1 LPFLTA
7 KVLNGVKM
15 ILAPIVEIFCDI
27 DEFYKSHSKKTAN
40 KLLPLPQGKRQRK
53 TELSESEMIT
63 IMILFHLSHYRT
75 FKDYYLDCVLGQLSR
90 EFPKAVSYPRFVALM
105 PRLLAP
111 LTAYVL
117 LRAGDKTGLYY
128 LDSTKMVVCHN
139 RRIYRNKVFKGIAER
154 GHCSVG
160 FFYGFKLHLAINHK
174 GEIMSFCITKGN
186 VDDREVVEKLMQ
198 GLTGLSAADK
208 GYISKKL
215 TESLAEQGI
224 KLITKVRKNMK
235 KKMLSAFEK
244 FFLYQRSIVE
254 TVIDQLKS
262 ICHIEHTRH
271 RSPINFLVNLVSG
284 LAGYC
289 LKPKKPSI
297 GRSKFRTNSQA
308 LIHN

>member
-1 LPFLTA
+1 
-7 KVLNGVKM
+7 M

-27 DEFYKSHSKKTAN
+27 DEFYKNHLKETAKK
-40 KLLPLPQGKRQRK
+40 LFPLPPNKRQRK
-53 TELSESEMIT
+53 TKLSESEMMT

-75 FKDYYLDCVLGQLSR
+75 FKHFYLDCVLGQLSR

-111 LTAYVL
+111 LTAYL
-117 LRAGDKTGLYY
+117 LSRTGKHTGLYY

-139 RRIYRNKVFKGIAER
+139 RRIYRNKVFKGVAER

-160 FFYGFKLHLAINHK
+160 FFYGFKLHLAINHQ
-174 GEIMSFCITKGN
+174 GEIMSFCITRGN
-186 VDDREVVEKLMQ
+186 VDDREVVEKLTQ
-198 GLTGLSAADK
+198 GLTGFGVGDK

-215 TESLAEQGI
+215 TESLAKKGL

-244 FFLYQRSIVE
+244 FFLYQRGIVE

-271 RSPINFLVNLVSG
+271 RSPVNFLVNLISG

-297 GRSKFRTNSQA
+297 GGSKFGINPRSLN
-308 LIHN
+308 HN

>member
-1 LPFLTA
+1 
-7 KVLNGVKM
+7 M

-27 DEFYKSHSKKTAN
+27 DDFYKSHSKKTAN
-40 KLLPLPQGKRQRK
+40 KFLPLAPDKRQRK
-53 TELSESEMIT
+53 TELSISEMMT

-75 FKDYYLDCVLGQLSR
+75 FKHFYLDCILGQLSR
-90 EFPKAVSYPRFVALM
+90 EFPKAISYPRFVALM
-105 PRLLAP
+105 PRLLSS

-117 LRAGDKTGLYY
+117 SRTGKHTGLYY
-128 LDSTKMVVCHN
+128 LDSTKMVACHN
-139 RRIYRNKVFKGIAER
+139 RRIYRNKVFKGVAER

-160 FFYGFKLHLAINHK
+160 FFYGFKLHLAINHQ
-174 GEIMSFCITKGN
+174 GEIVSFCITKGN
-186 VDDREVVEKLMQ
+186 VDDREVVEKLTQ
-198 GLTGLSAADK
+198 GLNGFAAGDK

-215 TESLAEQGI
+215 TESLAKKGL

-244 FFLYQRSIVE
+244 FFLYQRSIIE

-271 RSPINFLVNLVSG
+271 RSPVNFLVNLISG

-297 GRSKFRTNSQA
+297 GGSKFKINPRSLN
-308 LIHN
+308 HN

>member
-1 LPFLTA
+1 
-7 KVLNGVKM
+7 M
-15 ILAPIVEIFCDI
+15 ILAPMVEIFCDI
-27 DEFYKSHSKKTAN
+27 DEFYKNYSKETAK
-40 KLLPLPQGKRQRK
+40 KLFPLPPGRRQRK
-53 TELSESEMIT
+53 TELSESEMMT

-75 FKDYYLDCVLGQLSR
+75 FKNYYLDCILGQLSR

-117 LRAGDKTGLYY
+117 SRTGKKTGLYY

-139 RRIYRNKVFKGIAER
+139 RRIYRNKVFKDIAER

-160 FFYGFKLHLAINHK
+160 FFYGFKLHLAINHQ

-186 VDDREVVEKLMQ
+186 VDDREVVDKLMQ
-198 GLTGLSAADK
+198 GLAGFAAGDK

-215 TESLAEQGI
+215 TESLEKKGI

-271 RSPINFLVNLVSG
+271 RSPVNFLVNLISG

-297 GRSKFRTNSQA
+297 GRSKFGINPQA
-308 LIHN
+308 LNHN

>member
-1 LPFLTA
+1 ML
-7 KVLNGVKM
+7 
-15 ILAPIVEIFCDI
+15 LAPIVEIFCDI
-27 DEFYKSHSKKTAN
+27 DEFYKNHIKESRNKT
-40 KLLPLPQGKRQRK
+40 LPLPKGKRQRK
-53 TELSESEMIT
+53 TELSESEMMT

-75 FKDYYLDCVLGQLSR
+75 FKDFYMDCVLGQLSQ
-90 EFPKAVSYPRFVALM
+90 EFPKAVSYPRFVTLM

-117 LRAGDKTGLYY
+117 SRTGKHTGLYY

-160 FFYGFKLHLAINHK
+160 FFYGFKLHLAINQQ

-186 VDDREVVEKLMQ
+186 VDDRQVVEKLMH
-198 GLTGLSAADK
+198 GLTGLSAGDK
-208 GYISKKL
+208 GYLGKDL
-215 TESLAEQGI
+215 QETLAKQGL

-244 FFLYQRSIVE
+244 FFLYQRGIIE

-271 RSPINFLVNLVSG
+271 RSPVNFLVNLVSG
-284 LAGYC
+284 LVGYC
-289 LKPKKPSI
+289 LKPRKPAI
-297 GRSKFRTNSQA
+297 WKGKFQAMIPA

>member
-1 LPFLTA
+1 
-7 KVLNGVKM
+7 M
-15 ILAPIVEIFCDI
+15 ILVPIVEIFCDI
-27 DEFYKSHSKKTAN
+27 DEFYKDHIKKSAT
-40 KLLPLPQGKRQRK
+40 KLLPLPKGKRRRK
-53 TELSESEMIT
+53 TELSESEMLT

-75 FKDYYLDCVLGQLSR
+75 FKDFYIDCVLGQLSR
-90 EFPKAVSYPRFVALM
+90 ELPKALSYLCFVALM
-105 PRLLAP
+105 PRLLAS

-117 LRAGDKTGLYY
+117 SRMGKHTGLYY

-160 FFYGFKLHLAINHK
+160 FFYGFKLHLAINHQ
-174 GEIMSFCITKGN
+174 GEIVSFCITKGN
-186 VDDREVVEKLMQ
+186 VDDRQVVEKLMR
-198 GLTGLSAADK
+198 GLSGLSAGDK
-208 GYISKKL
+208 GYLGKEL
-215 TESLAEQGI
+215 QETLAKQNL

-271 RSPINFLVNLVSG
+271 RSPVNFLVNLVSG

-289 LKPKKPSI
+289 LKPRKPSI
-297 GRSKFRTNSQA
+297 GMGKFWNPQS
-308 LIHN
+308 LNHN